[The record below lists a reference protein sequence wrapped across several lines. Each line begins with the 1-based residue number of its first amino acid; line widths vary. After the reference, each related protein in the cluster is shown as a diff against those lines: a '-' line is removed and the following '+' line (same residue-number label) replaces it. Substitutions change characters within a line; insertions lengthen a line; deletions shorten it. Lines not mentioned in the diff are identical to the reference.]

1 VPYWCGTKRSV
12 ILATILFAEDDDAV
26 REFVRRALS
35 LDGHA
40 VTAVSDGQQAL
51 NELQDEQ
58 YDLVLADIVMP
69 RVDGIA
75 LALKAAKDYPWML
88 VMLMTGYAAER
99 QRAHNL
105 DELIQEVISKPFS
118 LDDIRQAVKRMLT
131 PGSEDGAPT
140 TH

>member
-1 VPYWCGTKRSV
+1 MPYWCGTKRSV
-12 ILATILFAEDDDAV
+12 ILATILLAEDDDAV

>member
-1 VPYWCGTKRSV
+1 
-12 ILATILFAEDDDAV
+12 LFAEDDDAV

-40 VTAVSDGQQAL
+40 VTAVSDGQKAL